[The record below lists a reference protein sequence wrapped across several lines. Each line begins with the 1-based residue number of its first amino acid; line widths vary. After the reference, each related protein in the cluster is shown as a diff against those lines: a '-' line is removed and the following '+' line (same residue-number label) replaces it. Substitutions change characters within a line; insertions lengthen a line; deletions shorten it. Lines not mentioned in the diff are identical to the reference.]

1 MKAPNCLTI
10 ALVATAVVGAP
21 MATIALVQS
30 QAAEAAPI
38 LFRRRVSRPIP
49 KPVPSPAPSTSP
61 APTPAPST
69 SPAPSSMAKTLL
81 DRHNFYRSQVGVPAL
96 KWSDR
101 LASNAQGW
109 ANNLAARGG
118 NTLQHSSGSGE
129 GENLWMGSAG
139 YFSQQTMVDGWGE
152 EKKFYKPGVFPDV
165 STTGNWSDVGHYTQ
179 LVWRNTTEV
188 GCAIATAG
196 GNDILVCRYSPPGNY
211 MGQKAF

>member
-1 MKAPNCLTI
+1 MKALNHLTI
-10 ALVATAVVGAP
+10 ALLATTVVGAP
-21 MATIALVQS
+21 IATIALVQS

-49 KPVPSPAPSTSP
+49 KPLPSPSTSP
-61 APTPAPST
+61 AL
-69 SPAPSSMAKTLL
+69 SPAPSSTAKTLL

-118 NTLQHSSGSGE
+118 KTLQHSSGSGE

-139 YFSQQTMVDGWGE
+139 YFSQQTMVDGWGG
-152 EKKFYKPGVFPDV
+152 EKKYYKPGVFPNV

-179 LVWRNTTEV
+179 IVWRNTTEV
-188 GCAIATAG
+188 GCAVATAG
-196 GNDILVCRYSPPGNY
+196 GNDILVCRYSSPGNY

>member
-1 MKAPNCLTI
+1 MKALNRLTI
-10 ALVATAVVGAP
+10 ALLATTVVGAP
-21 MATIALVQS
+21 IATIALVQS

-38 LFRRRVSRPIP
+38 LFRRRVPRPIS
-49 KPVPSPAPSTSP
+49 KPVPSPT
-61 APTPAPST
+61 PST
-69 SPAPSSMAKTLL
+69 SPAPSPAPSSTAKTLL

-109 ANNLAARGG
+109 ANNLAERGG
-118 NTLQHSSGSGE
+118 KTLQHSSGSGE

-139 YFSQQTMVDGWGE
+139 YFSQQTMVDGWGG
-152 EKKFYKPGVFPDV
+152 EKKYYKPGVFPNV

-179 LVWRNTTEV
+179 IVWRNTTEV
-188 GCAIATAG
+188 GCAVATAG
-196 GNDILVCRYSPPGNY
+196 GNDILVCRYSSPGNY

>member
-1 MKAPNCLTI
+1 MKALNHLTI
-10 ALVATAVVGAP
+10 ALLTTVVVGAP
-21 MATIALVQS
+21 IATIALVQS

-49 KPVPSPAPSTSP
+49 KPLPS
-61 APTPAPST
+61 PST
-69 SPAPSSMAKTLL
+69 SPAPSSTAKTLL

-109 ANNLAARGG
+109 ANNLAERGG
-118 NTLQHSSGSGE
+118 KTLQHSSGSGE

-139 YFSQQTMVDGWGE
+139 YFSQQTMVDGWGG
-152 EKKFYKPGVFPDV
+152 EKKYYKPGVFPNV

-179 LVWRNTTEV
+179 IVWRNTTEV
-188 GCAIATAG
+188 GCAVATAG
-196 GNDILVCRYSPPGNY
+196 GNDILVCRYSSPGNY

>member
-1 MKAPNCLTI
+1 MKALNRLTI
-10 ALVATAVVGAP
+10 ALLATTVVGAP
-21 MATIALVQS
+21 IATIALVQS

-38 LFRRRVSRPIP
+38 LFRRRASRPIP
-49 KPVPSPAPSTSP
+49 KPLPS
-61 APTPAPST
+61 PST
-69 SPAPSSMAKTLL
+69 SPAPSPAPSSTAKTLL

-118 NTLQHSSGSGE
+118 KTLQHSSGSGE

-139 YFSQQTMVDGWGE
+139 YFSQQTMVDGWGG
-152 EKKFYKPGVFPDV
+152 EKKYYKPGVFPDV

>member
-1 MKAPNCLTI
+1 MKALNRLTI
-10 ALVATAVVGAP
+10 ALLATTVVGAP
-21 MATIALVQS
+21 IATIALVQS

-49 KPVPSPAPSTSP
+49 KPLPS
-61 APTPAPST
+61 PST
-69 SPAPSSMAKTLL
+69 SPAPSSTAKTLL

-109 ANNLAARGG
+109 ANNLAERGG
-118 NTLQHSSGSGE
+118 KTLQHSSGSGE

-139 YFSQQTMVDGWGE
+139 YFSQQTMVDGWGG
-152 EKKFYKPGVFPDV
+152 EKKYYKPGVFPNV

-179 LVWRNTTEV
+179 IVWRNTTEV
-188 GCAIATAG
+188 GCAVATAG
-196 GNDILVCRYSPPGNY
+196 GNDILVCRYSSPGNY

>member
-1 MKAPNCLTI
+1 MKALNRLTI
-10 ALVATAVVGAP
+10 ALLATTVVGAP
-21 MATIALVQS
+21 IATIALVQS

-38 LFRRRVSRPIP
+38 LFRRRVPRPIP
-49 KPVPSPAPSTSP
+49 KPVPSPT
-61 APTPAPST
+61 PST
-69 SPAPSSMAKTLL
+69 SPAPSSAPSSTAKTLL

-109 ANNLAARGG
+109 ANSLAARGG
-118 NTLQHSSGSGE
+118 KTLQHSSGSGE

-139 YFSQQTMVDGWGE
+139 YFSQQTMVDGWGG
-152 EKKFYKPGVFPDV
+152 EKKYYKPGVFPNV

-179 LVWRNTTEV
+179 IVWRNTTEV
-188 GCAIATAG
+188 GCAVATAG
-196 GNDILVCRYSPPGNY
+196 GNDILVCRYSSPGNY

>member
-1 MKAPNCLTI
+1 MKALNRLTI
-10 ALVATAVVGAP
+10 ALLATTVVGAP
-21 MATIALVQS
+21 IATIALVQS

-49 KPVPSPAPSTSP
+49 KPLPSPSTSS
-61 APTPAPST
+61 AL
-69 SPAPSSMAKTLL
+69 SPAPSSTAKTLL

-118 NTLQHSSGSGE
+118 KTLQHSSGSGE

-139 YFSQQTMVDGWGE
+139 YFSQQTMVDGWGG
-152 EKKFYKPGVFPDV
+152 EKKYYKPGVFPDV

>member
-1 MKAPNCLTI
+1 MKALNRLTI
-10 ALVATAVVGAP
+10 ALLATTVVGAP
-21 MATIALVQS
+21 IATIALVQS

-49 KPVPSPAPSTSP
+49 KPPSPSTSP
-61 APTPAPST
+61 AL
-69 SPAPSSMAKTLL
+69 SPAPSSTAKTLL

-118 NTLQHSSGSGE
+118 KTLQHSSGSGE

-139 YFSQQTMVDGWGE
+139 YFSQQTMVDGWGG
-152 EKKFYKPGVFPDV
+152 EKKYYKPGVFPDV

>member
-1 MKAPNCLTI
+1 MKALNRLTI
-10 ALVATAVVGAP
+10 ALLATTVVGAP
-21 MATIALVQS
+21 IATIALVQS

-49 KPVPSPAPSTSP
+49 KPLPSPSTSP
-61 APTPAPST
+61 AL
-69 SPAPSSMAKTLL
+69 SPAPSSTAKTLL

-118 NTLQHSSGSGE
+118 KTLQHSSGSGE

-139 YFSQQTMVDGWGE
+139 YFSQQTMVDGWGG
-152 EKKFYKPGVFPDV
+152 EKKYYKPGVFPDV

-211 MGQKAF
+211 MRQKAF

>member
-1 MKAPNCLTI
+1 MKALNRLTI
-10 ALVATAVVGAP
+10 ALLTTAVVGAP
-21 MATIALVQS
+21 IATIALVQS
-30 QAAEAAPI
+30 QAVEAAPI

-49 KPVPSPAPSTSP
+49 KPVPSPTPSASP
-61 APTPAPST
+61 TTNPTTTPAPSST
-69 SPAPSSMAKTLL
+69 AKTLL
-81 DRHNFYRSQVGVPAL
+81 DRHNFYRAQVGVPAL

-109 ANNLAARGG
+109 ANNLASRGG
-118 NTLQHSSGSGE
+118 KTLQHSSGSGE

-152 EKKFYKPGVFPDV
+152 EKKYYKPGVFPDV

>member
-1 MKAPNCLTI
+1 MKALNRLTI
-10 ALVATAVVGAP
+10 ALLATTVVGAP
-21 MATIALVQS
+21 IATIALVQS

-49 KPVPSPAPSTSP
+49 KPLPSPSTSP
-61 APTPAPST
+61 AL
-69 SPAPSSMAKTLL
+69 SPAPSSTAKTLL

-118 NTLQHSSGSGE
+118 KTLQHSSGSGE

-139 YFSQQTMVDGWGE
+139 YFSQQTMVDGWGG
-152 EKKFYKPGVFPDV
+152 EKKYYKPGVFPDV

-196 GNDILVCRYSPPGNY
+196 GNDILVCRYGPPGNY